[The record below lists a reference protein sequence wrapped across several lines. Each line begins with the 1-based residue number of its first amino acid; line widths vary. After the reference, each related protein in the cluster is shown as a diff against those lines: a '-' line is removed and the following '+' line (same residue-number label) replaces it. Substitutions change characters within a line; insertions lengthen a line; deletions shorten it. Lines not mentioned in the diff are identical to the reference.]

1 MSGVK
6 ASTLRA
12 ALVTAIG
19 AYSVPSTYQRF
30 AVSTFRQ
37 QPIPLD
43 GTASWGH
50 LDFDV
55 RYGPSVSVDRG
66 RVGSQIK
73 TAYLVT
79 FGYRMSAG
87 ATGQQTD
94 EDEARDLAELVA
106 GVCLLTPSASTLV
119 LEQIETVTYPQESRI
134 VATIGLTVLHALA
147 GA

>member
-6 ASTLRA
+6 ASTLRNA
-12 ALVTAIG
+12 VVDAIE
-19 AYSVPSTYQRF
+19 AYSVPSAYQRF
-30 AVSTFRQ
+30 AVSEFRQ

-55 RYGPSVSVDRG
+55 RYGPSVSIDRG
-66 RVGSQIK
+66 RVGSALK
-73 TAYLVT
+73 TALLVS

-87 ATGQQTD
+87 ATGQQSD

-106 GVCLLTPSASTLV
+106 GVCLLTPSASTLTI
-119 LEQIETVTYPQESRI
+119 EQIETVTYPQESRI
-134 VATIGLTVLHALA
+134 VATIGLTVVHALA

>member
-6 ASTLRA
+6 ASAIRA
-12 ALVTAIG
+12 SLVSAIT
-19 AYSVPSTYQRF
+19 AYSVPSTYRRF
-30 AVSTFRQ
+30 TVETFAQ
-37 QPIPLD
+37 SAIPLD
-43 GTASWGH
+43 GTASWNH

-55 RYGPSVSVDRG
+55 RIGPSTSPDRG

-73 TAYLVT
+73 TAFSVS
-79 FGYRMSAG
+79 FSYRMSAG
-87 ATGQQTD
+87 MTGQQTD

-106 GVCLLTPSASTLV
+106 GACLLTPYGATLT

-134 VATIGLTVLHALA
+134 VAQIGLTVLHALA